1 MTACC
6 LDCIDGSAAWRDER
20 FKGRVIHRS
29 SNEEYGMTLDS
40 DMKIRC
46 KMGLLFFSSPPLFF
60 GKAIFRL
67 GHLLSG
73 YWAWGQ
79 GYSRAL
85 KIHRIE
91 RYHCQ
96 LDENGKK
103 RNAPGLISLSTRTA
117 LYSLVYFTDAAIK
130 LATLPLAA
138 ALATGSTLIALIN
151 PFLARRYFAQI
162 EELWSLDI
170 NRSSKFPIQINY
182 MAPCM
187 QSKRVWDQYNFYPS
201 PNRDDDPKR
210 IHLSALLIKYL
221 LKECQEY
228 LDSKEYNNLQ
238 ELIECKVR
246 KIKAE
251 LEKFQKIEDKRLFSK
266 TKQKDLNDIKQ
277 ALYLFLHNAHLI
289 AEQETTS
296 EEEKNQNKNKLYECL
311 EKLT

>member
-40 DMKIRC
+40 DIDIRC
-46 KMGLLFFSSPPLFF
+46 KMGLLFFLSSPLFF

-67 GHLLSG
+67 GHLLCG

-85 KIHRIE
+85 TIHRIE

-103 RNAPGLISLSTRTA
+103 RNAPGLLSLSTRTA
-117 LYSLVYFTDAAIK
+117 LYSLLYFTDAAIK
-130 LATLPLAA
+130 LTTLPLAA
-138 ALATGSTLIALIN
+138 ALATVSTLVAITN

-162 EELWSLDI
+162 EELWSIDI
-170 NRSSKFPIQINY
+170 SRSSKFPIQINY

-187 QSKRVWDQYNFYPS
+187 QSKRIWDQYNLYPS
-201 PNRDDDPKR
+201 INRHNDPKH

-221 LKECQEY
+221 LKECQDY
-228 LDSKEYNNLQ
+228 LHSKEYNDLQ
-238 ELIECKVR
+238 ELIECKLR

-251 LEKFQKIEDKRLFSK
+251 LENFQKIEDKRSFSEK
-266 TKQKDLNDIKQ
+266 KQTDLNAIKN
-277 ALYLFLHNAHLI
+277 ALRRFLNNAYLI
-289 AEQETTS
+289 AEQESTS
-296 EEEKNQNKNKLYECL
+296 KETKSQNKTQLYECL
-311 EKLT
+311 KDLT